1 MNKKKLSHPWSR
13 KLFKISILAVLLQIN
28 ILGITLVYSATGQNV
43 LETSI
48 SLKSEN
54 LHFKELLNQI
64 EKQANVKFI
73 YSSSIINT
81 KQKLSFAVSNNKLE
95 TVLKDLLAP
104 RNISY
109 TVSGNRIML
118 KVVKS
123 DENKY
128 LEGVLQDRNITGK
141 VTDKNGDP
149 LPGVTVIVKNTQRGN
164 ITDTNGDFSISVPDT
179 ETSIL
184 VFSFVGFA
192 TKEVEIGTQTSINVS
207 LDIDEKSLEEVVVVG
222 YGSVK
227 RKDLT
232 GSVAQIS
239 PDAYKSQP
247 VQDVSEMLR
256 GNAPGVLVKTNGD
269 GSTKIRIRGSNS
281 LNGNNDPLYIV
292 DGVPMGSYSPN
303 DVESIEILK
312 DASATAIYGSRGAN
326 GVVIITTKRGKKG
339 DPSVDI
345 SANTS
350 FATYPQFYD
359 LLNGPEFADYYNS
372 YFGRNIDFD
381 KSVNTDWQR
390 VTTQTGIRQNY
401 QATLSGGNDN
411 LKFYVGGNYIHNKGQ
426 VINQSNNTYRLRTN
440 LDFKLGSKF
449 TGRIDVSGAQ
459 NRSHGSSITGKGPLF
474 SVL

>member
-1 MNKKKLSHPWSR
+1 MNKKILSHPWSR

-123 DENKY
+123 EENKY
-128 LEGVLQDRNITGK
+128 SEGVLQDRNITGK

-192 TKEVEIGTQTSINVS
+192 TKEVEIGIQTSINVS

-326 GVVIITTKRGKKG
+326 GVVIITTKRG
-339 DPSVDI
+339 
-345 SANTS
+345 
-350 FATYPQFYD
+350 
-359 LLNGPEFADYYNS
+359 
-372 YFGRNIDFD
+372 
-381 KSVNTDWQR
+381 
-390 VTTQTGIRQNY
+390 
-401 QATLSGGNDN
+401 
-411 LKFYVGGNYIHNKGQ
+411 
-426 VINQSNNTYRLRTN
+426 
-440 LDFKLGSKF
+440 
-449 TGRIDVSGAQ
+449 
-459 NRSHGSSITGKGPLF
+459 
-474 SVL
+474 